1 MTLPEVKEEKLNID
15 SITHNRLTWVN
26 IEKPTQ
32 REIEYLA
39 RNYPFHPLDLDDCLS
54 RIQRPKIDPYEDYLF
69 MVFHFPVF
77 NKQARV
83 TTPSQVSIFLGEDYL
98 ITLHEGNLKPLT
110 KFFKDCQMNEQTR
123 EESMSRSTGYLLYL
137 ILDRLVNYCFPI
149 LNKIGSNIEAVE
161 EKVFTQD
168 ASESVYELSIL
179 RRDVISYR
187 RIIKPQTEVLELL
200 EQMDWPILKEDPEV
214 YFGDLADHSR
224 KIQDT
229 LDDYKEVIEGLND
242 TNNTLSS
249 FRINQ
254 IIRILTIVSTIML
267 PPTLIASIYG
277 MNLKGLPL
285 AGNPIA
291 FVILIF
297 LMVGIV
303 VGMLTFFRVKR
314 WI

>member
-161 EKVFTQD
+161 EKVFSQD